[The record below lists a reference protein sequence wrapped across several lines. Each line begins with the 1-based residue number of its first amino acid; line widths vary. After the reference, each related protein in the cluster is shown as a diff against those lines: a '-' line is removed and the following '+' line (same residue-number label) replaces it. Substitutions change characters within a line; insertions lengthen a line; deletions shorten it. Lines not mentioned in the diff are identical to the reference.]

1 MEVANPR
8 NGPVTSTQP
17 GKDAKA
23 GTKVLSNDS
32 RESVIKITP
41 L

>member
-23 GTKVLSNDS
+23 GTKVLSND